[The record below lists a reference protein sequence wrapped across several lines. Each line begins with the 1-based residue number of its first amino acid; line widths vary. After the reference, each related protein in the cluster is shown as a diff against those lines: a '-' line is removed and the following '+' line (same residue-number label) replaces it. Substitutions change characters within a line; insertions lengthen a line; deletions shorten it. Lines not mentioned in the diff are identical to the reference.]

1 MLTSVMKTLRIPAT
15 LALLASLLGCSTGPL
30 SRAVVRGDAAAV
42 AAQLDKGQDINAKF
56 GAGGQTPLM
65 IAAERRRPEIVKLLL
80 DRGASVNLRRSG
92 TSALTLASMS
102 GDKETTKLLLA
113 HGAEVERRDVLLARG
128 PERAE
133 IVALLEAAAAKQ
145 TAAESAPAASTP
157 AVSGVDAPSYKTGER
172 ADDFALIVAVPRAMD
187 GPEARFAGEDA
198 AAMRRH
204 LIALGWPSRNIVLLT
219 DEAAARAGLDKYL
232 ERWLPNNVGENSR
245 VFFYFAGCGA
255 ADASGRSFLLPWDGD
270 AGQLEATGYP
280 LSRLY
285 EKLNALDARSVIA
298 VLDAGFSGAGP
309 RTAAAAKAT
318 IPAARVDLG
327 ARDVGDVIA
336 LVAAQDA
343 EPVGLAAEGGH
354 GTLTYFLMKGL
365 NGGAADATGAVTI
378 KGLYGYAREQVG
390 SAAEREGRK
399 QTPQL
404 LTGDLGE
411 ADVRLR

>member
-1 MLTSVMKTLRIPAT
+1 MKILRIYAA
-15 LALLASLLGCSTGPL
+15 LALLATSLGCSTGPL

-42 AAQLDKGQDINAKF
+42 VVLLDKGQDINAKF
-56 GAGGQTPLM
+56 GAAGQTPLM
-65 IAAERRRPEIVKLLL
+65 IAAERRHPEIVTLLL
-80 DRGASVNLRRSG
+80 DRGAAVNLRRSG
-92 TSALTLASMS
+92 TSALTLAAMN
-102 GDKETTKLLLA
+102 GDKETAKLLLA
-113 HGAEVERRDVLLARG
+113 HGAEVERRDVMLARG

-145 TAAESAPAASTP
+145 TAAASAPMGSTA
-157 AVSGVDAPSYKTGER
+157 AVSGVDAPSYQTAER
-172 ADDFALIVAVPRAMD
+172 ADDFALIIAVPRAMD
-187 GPEARFAGEDA
+187 GPEARFAAEDA

-204 LIALGWPSRNIVLLT
+204 LIALGWPSRNIVFLT
-219 DEAAARAGLDKYL
+219 DEAAARAGLGKYL

-255 ADASGRSFLLPWDGD
+255 AGVSGKAFLLPWDGD

-285 EKLNALDARSVIA
+285 EKLNALNARSVIA

-309 RTAAAAKAT
+309 RTAAAAKAKV
-318 IPAARVDLG
+318 PAASVDLD
-327 ARDVGDVIA
+327 ARDIGEVIA

-343 EPVGLAAEGGH
+343 EPIGLAAEESH
-354 GTLTYFLMKGL
+354 GTLTYYLLKGL
-365 NGGAADATGAVTI
+365 NGAAADATGAVTI

-390 SAAEREGRK
+390 SAAGREGRK

-411 ADVRLR
+411 ADLRLR